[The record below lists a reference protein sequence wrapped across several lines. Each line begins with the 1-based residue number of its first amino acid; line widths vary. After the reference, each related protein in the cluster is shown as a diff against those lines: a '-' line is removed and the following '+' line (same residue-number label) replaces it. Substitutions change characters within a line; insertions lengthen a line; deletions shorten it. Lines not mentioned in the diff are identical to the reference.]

1 MPIMAPLSDLVGVT
15 RQTAVLAFQLGD
27 GISNIFTPTS
37 GLLMAGLAL
46 GKIPWNKWARWI
58 GPLILLEYLLGAVF
72 IIIAQAIHY
81 GPF

>member
-1 MPIMAPLSDLVGVT
+1 MVGIT

-37 GLLMAGLAL
+37 GYFMAGLAL
-46 GKIPWNKWARWI
+46 ANIPWTKWAKWI
-58 GPLILLEYLLGAVF
+58 LPAILAWYAMGAVF
-72 IIIAQAIHY
+72 VVIAQMIHY